1 MSGVQSGSCLRHHF
15 SSGLHAAAISAKTP
29 QRARRNTSSTS
40 HLLSDN
46 DFGLRS
52 RSNYHRDGMDDQTFQ
67 RELHQLKERVAV
79 MTARHLLSSPRGQPS
94 SLTSAGIEFTA
105 QVDDLRQH
113 IARLEQVLG
122 EAYQPVPL
130 NSQPHTMPWDLSPL
144 TKAALV
150 PQSSNPPRP
159 ELHYSLPKSFNDL
172 RCDVDDV
179 NARCRDVEGA
189 VAELEDK
196 MDRLDPYRFTPLG
209 SEASADDGVGL
220 HPVLGSSMLLPPP
233 APPGLYPAFGANVSL
248 HPPPPPSPHSTH
260 VQETR
265 GTEFR
270 DSSATSS
277 ATVNE
282 HLLTTKQVAEGL
294 FRAKLDASHITLDI
308 LRKLSARM
316 DDAQPLPKP
325 EQKVVHAIVKF
336 HRKLAAD
343 HSWSAAFLQDSSRAG
358 EPNGMS
364 ASRRA
369 SVAVSELDA
378 SESLP
383 PRSERLSVPPT
394 TSTQAAGVAFRDQ
407 EILRLEELLSEAQ
420 EAAMISEQQACQAR
434 KASSD
439 LHKRYQ
445 ECARMNYY
453 HSTLYH
459 KRDAEVYTLKEEAS
473 QREVHLQQLND
484 YLHTRDE
491 QIERCSE
498 SYRQVLERS
507 KAEGAIIQVAE
518 CRIEKLRQMLLDCQ
532 RNKDN
537 EIDRMVQG
545 REEEIGRLQQFCEQ
559 KDVVAHSQEQI
570 IARGAS
576 LMEQKDET
584 IEALSR
590 KVEALQEDNASER
603 KQRQLTSKL
612 LEERDTELIALKA
625 SSTRPSAVPT
635 ASSHSDRR
643 PHTPDRVSARS
654 PFLASPPRPQGA
666 AWTSVHPERRAYI
679 LEGGIAD
686 TIESPT
692 RLHEQATAKHDDAPP
707 FFAKRPAVWSPRPIP
722 HDRRLPHEV
731 NRASAWGRAHEH
743 QSQPSFG
750 KPSPMGHRRHQ
761 DESPR
766 RRRSSPHP
774 RKIRYLIDGEVVD
787 AEDGGRSKATRHAN
801 EPAELPN
808 GPSSPAA
815 AAEHHASFRRS
826 ASGRHSLP
834 MDRTVWPP
842 LPAPVAPN
850 KMQSLADLRTAV
862 RGEQLQR
869 MGRPKSMQELKKR
882 GEHQAYV
889 ETEVESGGEH
899 GGHAWHYEAS

>member
-1 MSGVQSGSCLRHHF
+1 
-15 SSGLHAAAISAKTP
+15 
-29 QRARRNTSSTS
+29 
-40 HLLSDN
+40 
-46 DFGLRS
+46 
-52 RSNYHRDGMDDQTFQ
+52 MDERTFQ
-67 RELHQLKERVAV
+67 LEIHQLKERVAG
-79 MTARHLLSSPRGQPS
+79 MTARHLLSSPRHQPS
-94 SLTSAGIEFTA
+94 SLTSADPGFTA
-105 QVDDLRQH
+105 QVDDLKQH

-122 EAYQPVPL
+122 EAHQRTPL
-130 NSQPHTMPWDLSPL
+130 KAQPHAMPWDLSPL
-144 TKAALV
+144 TQAALV
-150 PQSSNPPRP
+150 PQSSNPPSP
-159 ELHYSLPKSFNDL
+159 PGLHYSLPKSFNDL
-172 RCDVDDV
+172 RCDVDDIS
-179 NARCRDVEGA
+179 ARCLDLERTA
-189 VAELEDK
+189 IELEDK
-196 MDRLDPYRFTPLG
+196 MDRLDPHRFTPLG
-209 SEASADDGVGL
+209 SEASADGGFGL
-220 HPVLGSSMLLPPP
+220 HPAFDSSMSLPSSPAPGPHSAFDRSIPMPPPPPPGPHLASDLSAPLPPP
-233 APPGLYPAFGANVSL
+233 PGPHSAFGSSFPL
-248 HPPPPPSPHSTH
+248 RPPPSPHS
-260 VQETR
+260 VRVEEMR

-294 FRAKLDASHITLDI
+294 FRAKLDASHVTLDI
-308 LRKLSARM
+308 LRKFSARM

-343 HSWSAAFLQDSSRAG
+343 HSWSAASLQNSSRAG

-378 SESLP
+378 SEGLP

-445 ECARMNYY
+445 ECAGMNYY

-537 EIDRMVQG
+537 DIDRMVQG

-625 SSTRPSAVPT
+625 SSTRPGAVPT

-666 AWTSVHPERRAYI
+666 AWASVHPERRAYI

-722 HDRRLPHEV
+722 HDRLLPHEV

-774 RKIRYLIDGEVVD
+774 RKIRYLIDGEVVH
-787 AEDGGRSKATRHAN
+787 AEDDGRSKATRHAN

-815 AAEHHASFRRS
+815 AAERHASFRRS
-826 ASGRHSLP
+826 TSGRHSLP

-869 MGRPKSMQELKKR
+869 MGRPKSMQELKKC

>member
-1 MSGVQSGSCLRHHF
+1 
-15 SSGLHAAAISAKTP
+15 
-29 QRARRNTSSTS
+29 
-40 HLLSDN
+40 
-46 DFGLRS
+46 
-52 RSNYHRDGMDDQTFQ
+52 MDERTFQ
-67 RELHQLKERVAV
+67 RELHQLKERVAD
-79 MTARHLLSSPRGQPS
+79 MTARHMLSSPRSQPS
-94 SLTSAGIEFTA
+94 SLTPVGSDFTA
-105 QVDDLRQH
+105 QVDDLKQH

-122 EAYQPVPL
+122 EAHQPAPL
-130 NSQPHTMPWDLSPL
+130 ESQPHTMPWDLSPL

-150 PQSSNPPRP
+150 PQSKPSRP
-159 ELHYSLPKSFNDL
+159 GLHYSLPKSFNDL
-172 RCDVDDV
+172 RCDMDDV
-179 NARCRDVEGA
+179 DARCRDVEGA

-220 HPVLGSSMLLPPP
+220 HPALGSSMPLPLS
-233 APPGLYPAFGANVSL
+233 APPGLYSAYGANVSL
-248 HPPPPPSPHSTH
+248 HPPSPPSPHSTH

-265 GTEFR
+265 GTEFH

-316 DDAQPLPKP
+316 DDTQPLPKP

-343 HSWSAAFLQDSSRAG
+343 HSWSAASLQDSSRAG

-445 ECARMNYY
+445 ECAGMNYY

-537 EIDRMVQG
+537 DIDRMVQG

-590 KVEALQEDNASER
+590 RVEALQEDNASER

-625 SSTRPSAVPT
+625 SSTRPGAVPT

-666 AWTSVHPERRAYI
+666 AWASVHPERRAYI

-787 AEDGGRSKATRHAN
+787 AEDDGRSKAIRHSN

-815 AAEHHASFRRS
+815 AAERHASFRRS
-826 ASGRHSLP
+826 TSGRHSLP

-862 RGEQLQR
+862 RGERLQR

>member
-1 MSGVQSGSCLRHHF
+1 
-15 SSGLHAAAISAKTP
+15 
-29 QRARRNTSSTS
+29 
-40 HLLSDN
+40 
-46 DFGLRS
+46 
-52 RSNYHRDGMDDQTFQ
+52 MDERTFQ
-67 RELHQLKERVAV
+67 LEIHQLKERVAG
-79 MTARHLLSSPRGQPS
+79 MTARHLLSSPRGQS
-94 SLTSAGIEFTA
+94 NSLTSAGIEFTT
-105 QVDDLRQH
+105 QVNDLRQH

-122 EAYQPVPL
+122 TTLGRVPSTPQPYA
-130 NSQPHTMPWDLSPL
+130 MPWDRSPL
-144 TKAALV
+144 
-150 PQSSNPPRP
+150 PQSAPKPQPSIHYPRP
-159 ELHYSLPKSFNDL
+159 KEHSESPLYRGLQYEIESIST
-172 RCDVDDV
+172 RCS
-179 NARCRDVEGA
+179 DVERT

-196 MDRLDPYRFTPLG
+196 MDRLDPHRFTPLG
-209 SEASADDGVGL
+209 SEASTDDGVGL
-220 HPVLGSSMLLPPP
+220 HPAFDLSMPLPPP
-233 APPGLYPAFGANVSL
+233 LGSHSAFGFSCPQ
-248 HPPPPPSPHSTH
+248 PPRPSPHSTR

-277 ATVNE
+277 TTVNE
-282 HLLTTKQVAEGL
+282 DRLTTKQVAEGL
-294 FRAKLDASHITLDI
+294 FRAKLDASHVTLDI
-308 LRKLSARM
+308 LRKFSARM
-316 DDAQPLPKP
+316 DDAQPLPET
-325 EQKVVHAIVKF
+325 EQKVVRAIVKF
-336 HRKLAAD
+336 HRRLAAD
-343 HSWSAAFLQDSSRAG
+343 HSWNSVSLQDSSNTG
-358 EPNGMS
+358 EPTGMS
-364 ASRRA
+364 GSRRT

-378 SESLP
+378 SEGP
-383 PRSERLSVPPT
+383 RPRSEGLSVPPM
-394 TSTQAAGVAFRDQ
+394 TSAHATGVAFRDQ

-445 ECARMNYY
+445 ECAGMNYY

-459 KRDAEVYTLKEEAS
+459 KRDAEVSTLKEEAS

-498 SYRQVLERS
+498 SYRQLLERS

-537 EIDRMVQG
+537 DIERMVQG

-576 LMEQKDET
+576 LMEQKDDT
-584 IEALSR
+584 IEALSQ
-590 KVEALQEDNASER
+590 KVEALQEENASEG
-603 KQRQLTSKL
+603 KQRHLTSKL
-612 LEERDTELIALKA
+612 LEERDSELIALKA
-625 SSTRPSAVPT
+625 SSTRPGSVPT
-635 ASSHSDRR
+635 VSSHSDRR
-643 PHTPDRVSARS
+643 LHTPERVRS
-654 PFLASPPRPQGA
+654 PFLASTPRPQGA
-666 AWTSVHPERRAYI
+666 AWASVHPERRAYI
-679 LEGGIAD
+679 LEGGAAD

-692 RLHEQATAKHDDAPP
+692 QLHGQATAEHDDAPP

-722 HDRRLPHEV
+722 HDRLLPHEV
-731 NRASAWGRAHEH
+731 NRASAWGRAPEH
-743 QSQPSFG
+743 QSPPAFG

-761 DESPR
+761 DDSPR

-787 AEDGGRSKATRHAN
+787 AEDDLRAKATRRSN

-808 GPSSPAA
+808 VPSSPVAA
-815 AAEHHASFRRS
+815 TERHASSRRS

-850 KMQSLADLRTAV
+850 RMQSLADLRTAV

-869 MGRPKSMQELKKR
+869 VGRPKSMQELKKR

>member
-1 MSGVQSGSCLRHHF
+1 
-15 SSGLHAAAISAKTP
+15 
-29 QRARRNTSSTS
+29 
-40 HLLSDN
+40 
-46 DFGLRS
+46 
-52 RSNYHRDGMDDQTFQ
+52 MDEQTFQ

-79 MTARHLLSSPRGQPS
+79 MTARRLLSSPRGQPS

-122 EAYQPVPL
+122 EPYQPVPL
-130 NSQPHTMPWDLSPL
+130 NLQPHTMPWDLLPL

-209 SEASADDGVGL
+209 SEASTDDGVGL

-270 DSSATSS
+270 ESSATSS

-343 HSWSAAFLQDSSRAG
+343 HSWSAASLQDSSR
-358 EPNGMS
+358 
-364 ASRRA
+364 
-369 SVAVSELDA
+369 
-378 SESLP
+378 
-383 PRSERLSVPPT
+383 
-394 TSTQAAGVAFRDQ
+394 AGVAFRDQ

-445 ECARMNYY
+445 ECAGMNYY

-537 EIDRMVQG
+537 DIDRMVQG

-666 AWTSVHPERRAYI
+666 AWMSVHPERRAYI

-707 FFAKRPAVWSPRPIP
+707 LFAKRPTVWSPRPIP

-787 AEDGGRSKATRHAN
+787 AEDDGRSKTIRHSN
-801 EPAELPN
+801 ERAELPN
-808 GPSSPAA
+808 SPAA
-815 AAEHHASFRRS
+815 AAERHASFRRS
-826 ASGRHSLP
+826 TSGRHSLP